1 MIVDTA
7 LQTYNKAIE
16 KLLPFFANKKNRY
29 SCIGAAIVCIL
40 FRQIYSSIA
49 LPPRNLRQFP
59 RVSTYAIL
67 SSFKKKEAVPK
78 RIKRLINPITDAGY
92 SFYMV
97 RNQHILQTN
106 HHFSFYIFIIRQGLL
121 LHGTCL

>member
-16 KLLPFFANKKNRY
+16 KLLPFLANKKSRY

-40 FRQIYSSIA
+40 LRQIHSSIA
-49 LPPRNLRQFP
+49 LPPRHLRQFP
-59 RVSTYAIL
+59 RVSTYAL
-67 SSFKKKEAVPK
+67 FSSFKNKEAVPK
-78 RIKRLINPITDAGY
+78 RVKRLINPISDAGY

-97 RNQHILQTN
+97 RKRYILQ
-106 HHFSFYIFIIRQGLL
+106 
-121 LHGTCL
+121 